1 MSLDYELSRF
11 VSRKTALV
19 SQIKSL
25 EVEFQAKVL
34 KIEEELEKLDDAHG
48 RILIGMAA
56 YKSQVE
62 RTARG
67 SLRRAERKIA
77 ELEKQIKSGGSKDSH
92 DVDTSSIAKGRTLA
106 IFDSILFNISN
117 WSTAG
122 DTAPD
127 FELASQAI
135 LFPAVYEQ
143 VMGGDDEY
151 LLNAIP
157 PAALEII
164 RRGREWVKHLRQ
176 ECDRSLMDPGAW
188 NSYQPAVVK
197 WWLDDALPLI
207 YGERG
212 SGWDDIE
219 SFAQQEMIA
228 WRDFPANR
236 ALSFPLIFDG
246 METMKRYHTE
256 IRETSGISELDKL
269 ALQTRLDPL

>member
-62 RTARG
+62 RTARA

-77 ELEKQIKSGGSKDSH
+77 ELEKQIKSGGSKDSY
-92 DVDTSSIAKGRTLA
+92 DVDTLSISKGRTLA

-188 NSYQPAVVK
+188 NSYQPAVIK

>member
-1 MSLDYELSRF
+1 MTLDYELTRF

-19 SQIKSL
+19 TQIKSL
-25 EVEFQAKVL
+25 ETEFQAKVV
-34 KIEEELEKLDDAHG
+34 KIEEALEKLDDAHG

-77 ELEKQIKSGGSKDSH
+77 DLEKQLKNRGPADYEDI
-92 DVDTSSIAKGRTLA
+92 DVSSIAKGRTLA
-106 IFDSILFNISN
+106 VFDSILFNISN

-135 LFPAVYEQ
+135 LFPTVYEQ

-151 LLNAIP
+151 LLDAVP

-164 RRGREWVKHLRQ
+164 RRGREWVRHLRQ
-176 ECDRSLMDPGAW
+176 ECELSLMDPAAW
-188 NSYQPAVVK
+188 SSYQPAIVE
-197 WWLDDALPLI
+197 WWLNDALPLI
-207 YGERG
+207 YGEHG
-212 SGWDDIE
+212 SGWEDIE

-256 IRETSGISELDKL
+256 IRETSGISKLDKL